1 LKQSLSEL
9 SLITGFDRRRIRAAL
24 CDMPSSKGPK
34 GSVLYETVEALPPL
48 YISPGDA
55 DSFDLT
61 SERARLAH
69 HQANKAELE
78 AAQVAGSL
86 IEIQAVADLV
96 GEEYANVRSR
106 LLAISTRAAPQ
117 VIGLSIVA
125 VKAMLDDLIFE
136 ALDEL
141 TADDPPAQVAQR
153 PVPD

>member
-1 LKQSLSEL
+1 M
-9 SLITGFDRRRIRAAL
+9 DRRRIRALL
-24 CDMPSSKGPK
+24 CDMPSEKGSKGALMFE
-34 GSVLYETVEALPPL
+34 SVAALPAL
-48 YISPGDA
+48 YLPGDC

-69 HQANKAELE
+69 FQANKAQME

-86 IEIQAVADLV
+86 IQIEAVADVV
-96 GEEYANVRSR
+96 GQEYANVRSR

-117 VIGLSIVA
+117 VIGLSIAA
-125 VKAMLDDLIFE
+125 VKAVLDDMIFE